1 MESSQN
7 KLVGGKLNV
16 SIGVIQKI
24 IKESVLEVDG
34 VADFSNLPI
43 NWKDY
48 LLRAKKFNTI
58 KVELMGDTVVITVGI
73 SVYPDV
79 KIQKV
84 AKKVQQA
91 VKTSIQ
97 ETTGLVVSNV
107 SVYVAELFNKNKDL
121 VQGEDYE

>member
-16 SIGVIQKI
+16 SMGVIQKI
-24 IKESVLEVDG
+24 IKESILEVEG

-48 LLRAKKFNTI
+48 LLRAKKSNSI
-58 KVELMGDTVVITVGI
+58 KVELSGDTVSVMVGI

-79 KIQKV
+79 KIQNV
-84 AKKVQQA
+84 AKKVQQS

-107 SVYVAELFNKNKDL
+107 SVYVAELFSENKNL
-121 VQGEDYE
+121 LQGEDDE

>member
-16 SIGVIQKI
+16 SMGVIQKI
-24 IKESVLEVDG
+24 IKESVLEVEG

-48 LLRAKKFNTI
+48 LLRAKKSNPI
-58 KVELMGDTVVITVGI
+58 KVELSGDTVSVIVGI

-84 AKKVQQA
+84 AQKVQQS

-107 SVYVAELFNKNKDL
+107 SVYVAELFSENKNS
-121 VQGEDYE
+121 VQGEDDE